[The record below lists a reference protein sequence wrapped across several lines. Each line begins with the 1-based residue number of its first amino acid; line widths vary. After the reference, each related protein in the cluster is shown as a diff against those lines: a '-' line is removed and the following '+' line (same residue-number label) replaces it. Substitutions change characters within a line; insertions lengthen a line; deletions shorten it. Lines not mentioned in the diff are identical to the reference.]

1 MLIQIFLTLILML
14 VYFTV
19 FYNVGIPLSKLIG
32 RRVCVT
38 CYSVSLTWL
47 TLLALQYSGIFAIN
61 KYLIAV
67 LIAQSAVGISNLSEE
82 FIVINQVRVSQTLLK
97 FGTILY
103 GTFAVLT
110 YSFVLEVAGLVL
122 VIPLMCLGILSMVPV
137 NETSPITTRSKE
149 LLIKLKNCCG

>member
-1 MLIQIFLTLILML
+1 
-14 VYFTV
+14 
-19 FYNVGIPLSKLIG
+19 
-32 RRVCVT
+32 
-38 CYSVSLTWL
+38 
-47 TLLALQYSGIFAIN
+47 LALQYSGIFAIN

-122 VIPLMCLGILSMVPV
+122 VIPLMYLGILSMVPV